1 MLEGLNSAASG
12 MAAQQQRLDSV
23 ANDLAN
29 ANTTGYKHG
38 RVGFRDLIYE
48 QAGRP
53 AAQGVRTGH
62 GAAAVD
68 GGKSFGQGAL
78 QRTDRPLDVA
88 IQGEGFLRIKLPD
101 GRQALTRDGN
111 LQVDGL
117 GRLTSNTGA
126 LIQPP
131 VTIPKGTPQDKIA
144 IAGDGTVT
152 ADGRRV
158 GKLALVSVRSPQ
170 SLTPVGDN
178 AFLPSAESGQAGPA
192 PRATKL
198 TQGALEASNVD
209 MASAMVAMIES
220 QRAFELVSKAIHTA
234 DQMWEIANGVKR

>member
-1 MLEGLNSAASG
+1 M
-12 MAAQQQRLDSV
+12 D
-23 ANDLAN
+23 
-29 ANTTGYKHG
+29 
-38 RVGFRDLIYE
+38 
-48 QAGRP
+48 AGR
-53 AAQGVRTGH
+53 GWE
-62 GAAAVD
+62 
-68 GGKSFGQGAL
+68 QGAL
-78 QRTDRPLDVA
+78 QNTGNPLDVA

-144 IAGDGTVT
+144 IGGDGTVT

-178 AFLPSAESGQAGPA
+178 AFLPSAASGAPGPA
-192 PRATKL
+192 PRATRL